1 MGEIVEI
8 ELPAKI
14 LADVDESIKNGE
26 FLTVENVSG
35 ISCMNISLETFK
47 NHIFKFI

>member
-8 ELPAKI
+8 ELPAKT

-26 FLTVENVSG
+26 FLNRGECIRYILHEYLTGN
-35 ISCMNISLETFK
+35 F
-47 NHIFKFI
+47 